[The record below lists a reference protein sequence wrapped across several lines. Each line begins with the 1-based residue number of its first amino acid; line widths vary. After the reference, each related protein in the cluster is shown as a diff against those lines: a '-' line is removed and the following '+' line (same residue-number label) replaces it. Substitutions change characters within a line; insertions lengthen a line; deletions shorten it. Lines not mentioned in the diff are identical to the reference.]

1 MYILLPLF
9 IIPLQYTSVTYIRAN
24 HQSSHTWMRQTIL
37 LRKSNLYRTL
47 ISNEKVKFSLSYTY
61 TFTCFFF
68 FGNTL
73 IGPDGKKS
81 KIWHEN
87 FKVCNFSIKPY
98 NLIIIY
104 IRLDYIM
111 QCLNPLNNVCRA
123 SLVTHR
129 ECLDTVSIAD
139 QGRSHGVTD

>member
-1 MYILLPLF
+1 M
-9 IIPLQYTSVTYIRAN
+9 
-24 HQSSHTWMRQTIL
+24 
-37 LRKSNLYRTL
+37 
-47 ISNEKVKFSLSYTY
+47 
-61 TFTCFFF
+61 
-68 FGNTL
+68 
-73 IGPDGKKS
+73 GKKVRYDM
-81 KIWHEN
+81 KN

-139 QGRSHGVTD
+139 LGRLQMLRSNYTTTTEPMFQSLGAATSAPMCHDY

>member
-24 HQSSHTWMRQTIL
+24 HQSSHTWMRQMIL

-47 ISNEKVKFSLSYTY
+47 ISNEKIKFSLSYTY
-61 TFTCFFF
+61 TFTCFFLV
-68 FGNTL
+68 TL
-73 IGPDGKKS
+73 WYILMWKKVRYDM
-81 KIWHEN
+81 KN

>member
-61 TFTCFFF
+61 TFTCFFLV
-68 FGNTL
+68 TL
-73 IGPDGKKS
+73 WYILMGKKVRYDM
-81 KIWHEN
+81 KN

>member
-61 TFTCFFF
+61 TFTCFFLV
-68 FGNTL
+68 TL
-73 IGPDGKKS
+73 WYILMWKKVRYDM
-81 KIWHEN
+81 KN